1 MTVESSQV
9 EESEQDF
16 VRRASQ
22 GDSAA
27 FTWLFRRY
35 SRPLMSFLFG
45 MTGHREQAEDLMQ
58 ETISRVFLN
67 LPKLRSDAKF
77 STWLF
82 GIAKNVTREMLR
94 GRAHN
99 PGSKSLDDLEVD
111 TLADPKANAEASAQ
125 RLELHRAIRA
135 GISTLDQDLQTALG
149 LRVFAEMKYDEIA
162 EMTGWSSAKV
172 KIEIHRARLKMRK
185 AIAPYI

>member
-1 MTVESSQV
+1 MTLEVSLV

-22 GDSAA
+22 GDPAA
-27 FTWLFRRY
+27 FNWLFRRY
-35 SRPLMSFLFG
+35 SQPLLKFLHG

-58 ETISRVFLN
+58 ETISRGFLS
-67 LPKLRSDAKF
+67 LPKLRCDAKF

-82 GIAKNVTREMLR
+82 GIAKNVTREMQR
-94 GRAHN
+94 RQAHN
-99 PGSKSLDDLEVD
+99 PGSASLDDPEVD
-111 TLADPKANAEASAQ
+111 TLLDPKANSEAGAQ
-125 RLELHRAIRA
+125 RHQLHSAIRA
-135 GISTLDQDLQTALG
+135 GINTLDRDLRTALG

-162 EMTGWSSAKV
+162 EITGWSSAKV

-185 AIAPYI
+185 AMAPYI